1 MKINFTKLYLI
12 NYFYILILEFLFKF
26 FVIKTGNI
34 GLFYIVIFTSFISV
48 LITFLMSLF
57 KNKEINRIISSLIWI
72 IIFFVFAAETVYY
85 SFYKT
90 ICGIEALRYM
100 DQAEDFSYA
109 IVDHVIANRFVL
121 ICSFLPLLI
130 LLIIFLR
137 KKNVIEKGKLNV
149 FGGLLLASVSMCI
162 TSVRMTFDVPKSTYD
177 ILYKSN
183 DIYETTNRL
192 GLSSAV
198 LTNTF
203 KVITNFK
210 ESLNMSFIK
219 EYSLDEDTL
228 YNVTDI
234 DFDTLLE
241 NESDETIKSMYKY
254 FQVKKPTNQN
264 EYTGIFAG
272 KNLIFITAEGFYPFA
287 VNEKYTPTLYKLAN
301 SSFIFNNYYQPIYN
315 CSTSDGEFTNL
326 LSLLPGVSTCSMTS
340 TIGVDLPYSLGN
352 ILDNYKYDTYGFH
365 GWTYN
370 YYKRDL
376 TYPNLGFIY
385 YGYDR
390 YNKGYDKA
398 LKGIKDQWP
407 TSDIDVVNASLPIYI
422 DSDRFLAYYMS
433 ISGHLWYG
441 FDGNSIAYKNKDL
454 VKDLDASEAIKAY
467 MATQIEFD
475 KSLELLLDK
484 LEEKGILEDT
494 VLVIAPDHYP
504 YGLTYEQ
511 INKYDQSIANENFD
525 LYKNTLIIYNPSI
538 EGVKVD
544 KYVSSID
551 ILPTLLNM
559 FGITYDSRLLMGND
573 VFSDEE
579 GLVIFNNKNWIT
591 DKGRYNYS
599 DNTYESFGDEE
610 LTSDYIDR
618 INNLVDLKYKMS
630 KLIISNN
637 FYGKVFGDK

>member
-1 MKINFTKLYLI
+1 MKINFTKLFLI

-26 FVIKTGNI
+26 FVIKTG
-34 GLFYIVIFTSFISV
+34 GVGFFYIVIFTLFISAI
-48 LITFLMSLF
+48 ITFIMSLF
-57 KNKEINRIISSLIWI
+57 KNKKVNKIISFLIWI
-72 IIFFVFAAETVYY
+72 IIFFVFSAETIYY

-90 ICGIEALRYM
+90 ICGIEGLRYM
-100 DQAEDFSYA
+100 DQAEDFTYA

-121 ICSFLPLLI
+121 IGYIIPLI
-130 LLIIFLR
+130 ALLVFFLR
-137 KKNVIEKGKLNV
+137 KKTVIEKGKLYI
-149 FGGLLLASVSMCI
+149 FGGLLLASASMCI
-162 TSVRMTFDVPKSTYD
+162 TSARITFDVPKSTYD

-183 DIYETTNRL
+183 DLYESTNRL
-192 GLSSAV
+192 GLSSAI

-210 ESLNMSFIK
+210 ESFNYNYFNEFSLN
-219 EYSLDEDTL
+219 EDTL

-234 DFDTLLE
+234 DFDSLIE
-241 NESDETIKSMYKY
+241 NESDEVIKSMYKY
-254 FQVKKPTNQN
+254 FSVQKPTNQN

-340 TIGVDLPYSLGN
+340 TIGVDLPFAPGN
-352 ILDNYKYDTYGFH
+352 ILKDYKYDTYGFH
-365 GWTYN
+365 GWTFN

-376 TYPNLGFIY
+376 TYPNLGFNY

-390 YNKGYDKA
+390 NHKGYDKP
-398 LKGIKDQWP
+398 LTGITDQWP
-407 TSDIDVVNASLPIYI
+407 TSDIDVINSSFPIYS

-433 ISGHLWYG
+433 ISGHLAYNFG
-441 FDGNSIAYKNKDL
+441 GNAMANKNKSL
-454 VKDLDASEAIKAY
+454 VSDMNAGDAIKAY

-475 KSLELLLDK
+475 RSLELLINK
-484 LEEKGILEDT
+484 LEEKGILDDT

-504 YGLTYEQ
+504 YGLTFDQ
-511 INKYDQSIANENFD
+511 IREYDPSISNENFD

-579 GLVIFNNKNWIT
+579 GLVIFNNKSWIT

-599 DNTYESFGDEE
+599 GNTAESFSDEE
-610 LTSDYIDR
+610 LTADYIDR
-618 INNLVDLKYKMS
+618 INNLVDLKFKMS
-630 KLIISNN
+630 KLIISND
-637 FYGKVFGDK
+637 FYRKVFGD

>member
-1 MKINFTKLYLI
+1 MKINFTKLFLI

-26 FVIKTGNI
+26 FVIKTG
-34 GLFYIVIFTSFISV
+34 GVGFFYIAIFTLFISV
-48 LITFLMSLF
+48 IITFIMSLF
-57 KNKEINRIISSLIWI
+57 KNKKVNKIISFLIWI
-72 IIFFVFAAETVYY
+72 IIFFIFSAETIYY

-90 ICGIEALRYM
+90 ICGIEGLRYM
-100 DQAEDFSYA
+100 DQAEDFTYA

-121 ICSFLPLLI
+121 IGYIIPLI
-130 LLIIFLR
+130 ALLVFFLR
-137 KKNVIEKGKLNV
+137 KKTVIEKGKLYI
-149 FGGLLLASVSMCI
+149 FGGLLLASASMCI
-162 TSVRMTFDVPKSTYD
+162 TSARITFDVPKSTYD

-183 DIYETTNRL
+183 DLYESTNRL
-192 GLSSAV
+192 GLSSAF

-210 ESLNMSFIK
+210 ESFNYNYFNEFSLN
-219 EYSLDEDTL
+219 EDTL

-234 DFDTLLE
+234 DFDSLIE
-241 NESDETIKSMYKY
+241 NESDEVIKSMYKY
-254 FQVKKPTNQN
+254 FSVQKPTNQN

-340 TIGVDLPYSLGN
+340 TIGVDLPFAPGN
-352 ILDNYKYDTYGFH
+352 ILKDYKYDTYGFH
-365 GWTYN
+365 GWTFN

-376 TYPNLGFIY
+376 TYPNLGFNY

-390 YNKGYDKA
+390 NHKGYDKP
-398 LKGIKDQWP
+398 LTGITDQWP
-407 TSDIDVVNASLPIYI
+407 TSDIDVINSSFPIYS

-433 ISGHLWYG
+433 ISGHLAYNFG
-441 FDGNSIAYKNKDL
+441 GNAMANKNKSL
-454 VKDLDASEAIKAY
+454 VSDMNAGDAIKAY

-475 KSLELLLDK
+475 RSLELLINK
-484 LEEKGILEDT
+484 LEEKGILDDT

-504 YGLTYEQ
+504 YGLTFDQ
-511 INKYDQSIANENFD
+511 IREYDPSISNENFD

-579 GLVIFNNKNWIT
+579 GLVIFNNKSWIT

-599 DNTYESFGDEE
+599 GNTAESFSDEE
-610 LTSDYIDR
+610 LTADYIDR
-618 INNLVDLKYKMS
+618 INNLVDLKFKMS
-630 KLIISNN
+630 KLIISND
-637 FYGKVFGDK
+637 FYRKVFGD

>member
-1 MKINFTKLYLI
+1 MKINFTKLFLI

-26 FVIKTGNI
+26 FVIKTG
-34 GLFYIVIFTSFISV
+34 GVGFFYIAIFTLFISV
-48 LITFLMSLF
+48 IITFIMSLF
-57 KNKEINRIISSLIWI
+57 KNKKVNKIISFLIWI
-72 IIFFVFAAETVYY
+72 IIFFVFSAETIYY

-90 ICGIEALRYM
+90 ICGIEGLRYM
-100 DQAEDFSYA
+100 DQAEDFTYA

-121 ICSFLPLLI
+121 IGYIIPLI
-130 LLIIFLR
+130 ALLVFFLR
-137 KKNVIEKGKLNV
+137 KKTVIEKGKLYI
-149 FGGLLLASVSMCI
+149 FGGLLLASASMCI
-162 TSVRMTFDVPKSTYD
+162 TSARITFDVPKSTYD

-183 DIYETTNRL
+183 DLYESTNRL
-192 GLSSAV
+192 GLSSAF

-210 ESLNMSFIK
+210 ESFNYNYFNEFSLN
-219 EYSLDEDTL
+219 EDTL

-234 DFDTLLE
+234 DFDSLIE
-241 NESDETIKSMYKY
+241 NESDEVIKSMYKY
-254 FQVKKPTNQN
+254 FSVQKPTNQN

-340 TIGVDLPYSLGN
+340 TIGVDLPFAPGN
-352 ILDNYKYDTYGFH
+352 ILKDYKYDTYGFH
-365 GWTYN
+365 GWTFN

-376 TYPNLGFIY
+376 TYPNLGFNY

-390 YNKGYDKA
+390 NHKGYDKP
-398 LKGIKDQWP
+398 LTGITDQWP
-407 TSDIDVVNASLPIYI
+407 TSDIDVINSSFPIYS

-433 ISGHLWYG
+433 ISGHLAYNFG
-441 FDGNSIAYKNKDL
+441 GNAMANKNKSL
-454 VKDLDASEAIKAY
+454 VSDMNAGDAIKAY

-475 KSLELLLDK
+475 RSLELLINK
-484 LEEKGILEDT
+484 LEEKGILDDT

-504 YGLTYEQ
+504 YGLTFDQ
-511 INKYDQSIANENFD
+511 IREYDPSISNENFD

-579 GLVIFNNKNWIT
+579 GLVIFNNKSWIT

-599 DNTYESFGDEE
+599 GNTAESFSDEE
-610 LTSDYIDR
+610 LTADYIDR
-618 INNLVDLKYKMS
+618 INNLVDLKFKMS
-630 KLIISNN
+630 KLIISND
-637 FYGKVFGDK
+637 FYRKVFGD

>member
-1 MKINFTKLYLI
+1 MKINFTNLFLI

-26 FVIKTGNI
+26 FVIKTG
-34 GLFYIVIFTSFISV
+34 GVGFFYIAIFTLFISV
-48 LITFLMSLF
+48 IITFIMSLF
-57 KNKEINRIISSLIWI
+57 KNKKVNKIISFLIWI
-72 IIFFVFAAETVYY
+72 IIFFVFSAETIYY

-90 ICGIEALRYM
+90 ICGIEGLRYM
-100 DQAEDFSYA
+100 DQAEDFTYA

-121 ICSFLPLLI
+121 IGYIIPLI
-130 LLIIFLR
+130 ALLVFFLR
-137 KKNVIEKGKLNV
+137 KKTVIEKGKLYI
-149 FGGLLLASVSMCI
+149 FGGLLLASASMCI
-162 TSVRMTFDVPKSTYD
+162 TSARITFDVPKSTYD

-183 DIYETTNRL
+183 DLYESTNRL
-192 GLSSAV
+192 GLSSAF

-210 ESLNMSFIK
+210 ESFNYNYFNEFSLN
-219 EYSLDEDTL
+219 EDTL

-234 DFDTLLE
+234 DFDSLIE
-241 NESDETIKSMYKY
+241 NESDEVIKSMYKY
-254 FQVKKPTNQN
+254 FSVQKPTNQN

-340 TIGVDLPYSLGN
+340 TIGVDLPFAPGN
-352 ILDNYKYDTYGFH
+352 ILKDYKYDTYGFH
-365 GWTYN
+365 GWTFN

-376 TYPNLGFIY
+376 TYPNLGFNY

-390 YNKGYDKA
+390 NHKGYDKP
-398 LKGIKDQWP
+398 LTGITDQWP
-407 TSDIDVVNASLPIYI
+407 TSDIDVINSSFPIYS

-433 ISGHLWYG
+433 ISGHLAYNFG
-441 FDGNSIAYKNKDL
+441 GNAMANKNKSL
-454 VKDLDASEAIKAY
+454 VSDMNAGDAIKAY

-475 KSLELLLDK
+475 RSLELLINK
-484 LEEKGILEDT
+484 LEEKGILDDT

-504 YGLTYEQ
+504 YGLTFDQ
-511 INKYDQSIANENFD
+511 IREYDPSISNENFD

-579 GLVIFNNKNWIT
+579 GLVIFNNKSWIT

-599 DNTYESFGDEE
+599 GNTAESFSDEE
-610 LTSDYIDR
+610 LTADYIDR
-618 INNLVDLKYKMS
+618 INNLVDLKFKMS
-630 KLIISNN
+630 KLIISND
-637 FYGKVFGDK
+637 FYRKVFGD